1 MYRATPGEAG
11 SAGHPPIFVF
21 LVLHRSLQPSLCVI
35 HRKKTNVFR
44 LHCPMH
50 MLSVAFSLF
59 VSCRSSPPLSFSLTL
74 FLSLSF
80 SLPLSLSLSLSLPR
94 SFSPSLP
101 LSSSRFC
108 WFKCCGVAFL
118 PVHLCVSQ
126 WTTGHGSP
134 PSGMPTACLRGRWRS
149 STSMAP
155 PWRRRG
161 HRWCLSQAS
170 QQNKLKRNTTNK
182 TNERRQNT
190 NHTSTEGNLK
200 Q

>member
-11 SAGHPPIFVF
+11 SAGHPPHFRFFSFAPFSATLTLCDPQQKNKCVPVTLSDAHALCRIFLVRFLPVLSSPVF
-21 LVLHRSLQPSLCVI
+21 LSH
-35 HRKKTNVFR
+35 
-44 LHCPMH
+44 
-50 MLSVAFSLF
+50 
-59 VSCRSSPPLSFSLTL
+59 SFSLTL
-74 FLSLSF
+74 FLS
-80 SLPLSLSLSLSLPR
+80 PSLSLSLPR

-170 QQNKLKRNTTNK
+170 QQNKLKRTTTNK
-182 TNERRQNT
+182 TNERRQST